1 MSIMS
6 KVFAAT
12 ATLTLV
18 GGVSAVGL
26 LPAQAQTPSCSKS
39 CYALYSEEYGTP
51 FVLDVLR
58 QGEKVGQP
66 VILFRDSNT
75 DPAEDFA
82 EVNEDTVASYYAA
95 GLVSEGLDYNYGT
108 DYAYQLEYAPYGVES
123 GLCVGVASTATNG
136 TPVARETCG
145 ASSKTLWVTDY
156 GDTDGAYA
164 PLINGSD
171 TNFADPYVLHYPGTA
186 YPTDMPRA
194 QLNTWGLQQ
203 YSDSTVFD
211 NEQWID
217 IS

>member
-39 CYALYSEEYGTP
+39 CYALYGEEYGTP

-123 GLCVGVASTATNG
+123 GLCVGVASTATNC
-136 TPVARETCG
+136 TPVALETCG